1 MTTRYQPTVSVIE
14 SITSV
19 DRILKNTKLLMVD
32 SDKTQIRHS
41 SRWGVTQWLTK
52 GYSKSTKVLKSG

>member
-32 SDKTQIRHS
+32 SEKIKDNHN
-41 SRWGVTQWLTK
+41 
-52 GYSKSTKVLKSG
+52 